1 MCLCYCLKIDDIY
14 RLFRNLVEYLSQNV
28 TSRLFDYNYDV
39 PYACGFPC
47 LGNEIFLGSLKMLY
61 IFRRVVENGV
71 CLLHC
76 HSTLSLHLA
85 QGKPFH
91 LQLLYLSIFSPYFS

>member
-39 PYACGFPC
+39 PYASGFPC
-47 LGNEIFLGSLKMLY
+47 LGKEIF
-61 IFRRVVENGV
+61 
-71 CLLHC
+71 
-76 HSTLSLHLA
+76 
-85 QGKPFH
+85 
-91 LQLLYLSIFSPYFS
+91 